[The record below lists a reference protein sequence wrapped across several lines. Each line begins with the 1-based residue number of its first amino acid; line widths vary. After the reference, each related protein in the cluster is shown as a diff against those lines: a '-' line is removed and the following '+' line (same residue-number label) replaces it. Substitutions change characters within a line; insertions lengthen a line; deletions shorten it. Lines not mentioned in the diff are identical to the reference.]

1 MFPPHVSFLTQV
13 TGSHHEVPPGDAVQ
27 DRGSSMATWFKQQL
41 GYCRLA
47 QLSAPRKHQ
56 FLKHVTL
63 VQQSQPKIPQCL
75 PGEKPCLLTR
85 SFCIV
90 FTSPTQC
97 MWKNKHF
104 LLFLQIMYLL
114 QSISRPPLPRAH
126 SDLPPLS
133 PAQRLHRKVLCPTPN
148 IASLK
153 PY

>member
-56 FLKHVTL
+56 FQKHVTL

-90 FTSPTQC
+90 FTSPAQC
-97 MWKNKHF
+97 MWKTHISFCFCKSCISFNPF
-104 LLFLQIMYLL
+104 LGPP
-114 QSISRPPLPRAH
+114 SPGPTAISPPSPRHKGYTGRSYAPPLTLRH
-126 SDLPPLS
+126 
-133 PAQRLHRKVLCPTPN
+133 
-148 IASLK
+148 
-153 PY
+153 